1 MEYLKKFYDLL
12 GTEMGNVRPLV
23 NENTLPLPMD
33 LPTSNP
39 SPGKYVTPNKGHIIT
54 NFGVITVNKDLN
66 LTVNGKVLGI
76 GLRRKPGNN
85 PFGSVGIDELSVL
98 NAKENGISKITLKLK
113 LKTPSSERKQ
123 EEITLDLPED
133 NIKNVLTGGKNIAVT
148 SGDETFYVGLNRN
161 K

>member
-39 SPGKYVTPNKGHIIT
+39 NPGKYVTPNQGHIIT
-54 NFGVITVNKDLN
+54 NFGIITVNDDLN

-76 GLRRKPGNN
+76 GLRRKSGAN
-85 PFGSVGIDELSVL
+85 PFGSVGIDELNVL
-98 NAKENGISKITLKLK
+98 NAKENGNKITLKLK
-113 LKTPSSERKQ
+113 LRTPSSERKQ

-148 SGDETFYVGLNRN
+148 SGDETFHVGLNRN